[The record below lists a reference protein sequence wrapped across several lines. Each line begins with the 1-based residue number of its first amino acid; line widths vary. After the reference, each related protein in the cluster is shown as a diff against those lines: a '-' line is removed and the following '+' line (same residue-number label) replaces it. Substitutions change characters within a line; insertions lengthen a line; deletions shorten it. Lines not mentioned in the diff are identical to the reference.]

1 MPFAAFL
8 SGAYEMK
15 KVTLSLIAALAA
27 SVSAPVIAQ
36 DDRAGD
42 IQIKVL
48 GTAVLPDG
56 EIDEVNL
63 DNFGLPAGAN
73 TRATDEFIP
82 SFAIEYFLSNNFSI
96 ETIAGMAKHDVDGT
110 GALNGVELVDD
121 LRLIPGTVTAK
132 AHLDLGGVKPYVGAG
147 VAYFMFFGEDEGSDL
162 VGLGVTDADLSN
174 EFGFALQAGFD
185 IPIEEA
191 GFGVSV
197 DVKRYFIGTDA
208 TFSVNGTDIIRTEHN
223 LDPWTISA
231 GVTFTL

>member
-1 MPFAAFL
+1 
-8 SGAYEMK
+8 MK
-15 KVTLSLIAALAA
+15 KVSLTFLAALAA
-27 SVSAPVIAQ
+27 SVSAPAMAQ
-36 DDRAGD
+36 DAGD

-56 EIDEVNL
+56 EIDEVDL
-63 DNFGLPAGAN
+63 DDFGLPAGAN

-82 SFAIEYFLSNNFSI
+82 TFAIEYFVADNFSL
-96 ETIAGMAKHDVDGT
+96 ETIAGVARHDVVGT
-110 GALNGVELVDD
+110 GALDGVELVDD

-132 AHLDLGGVKPYVGAG
+132 AHFDIGGVKPYVGAG
-147 VAYFMFFGEDEGSDL
+147 VAYFIFFGEDEGSDL

-185 IPIEEA
+185 IPIDEA
-191 GFGVSV
+191 GFGFSV

-208 TFSVNGTDIIRTEHN
+208 TFRVNQTDIIRTEHN

-231 GVTFTL
+231 GLTFTL